1 MCSGLNC
8 RTRLTRRASKI
19 LPFFH
24 HGLVHSNPAK
34 SHLDPW
40 LLMGQLRVM
49 SMLQYMFCKSCC
61 KAFSMALV
69 ISFKEITKAIEK
81 ALDTPKGVVMLNRMI
96 ILFRLLMLCFK
107 RCLTYILPMS
117 IIYFASLLE
126 TS

>member
-1 MCSGLNC
+1 MHLGINC
-8 RTRLTRRASKI
+8 RTQLTRRASKF

-24 HGLVHSNPAK
+24 HGLVHSSPAK

-61 KAFSMALV
+61 KVFSMALV

-81 ALDTPKGVVMLNRMI
+81 ALDTPKGVVMLNQMI

-107 RCLTYILPMS
+107 CSLTWVLAM
-117 IIYFASLLE
+117 SLLYFP
-126 TS
+126 SLL